1 MPLREIK
8 KYPFDFV
15 ILGAILIIAVIA
27 FFLFSYDS
35 HFQRRIIYLTSFA
48 YLAWSL
54 FHHYRKGD
62 LHLSIIIEYLALI
75 LLAIVIT
82 SSTLF

>member
-1 MPLREIK
+1 MPLTEIK
-8 KYPFDFV
+8 KHPYDFLLLA
-15 ILGAILIIAVIA
+15 IILLGAVIS
-27 FFLFSYDS
+27 FFIFSYEP
-35 HFQRRIIYLTSFA
+35 HYQRRIIYLTSFA

-75 LLAIVIT
+75 LLAVVIT
-82 SSTLF
+82 TSTLF